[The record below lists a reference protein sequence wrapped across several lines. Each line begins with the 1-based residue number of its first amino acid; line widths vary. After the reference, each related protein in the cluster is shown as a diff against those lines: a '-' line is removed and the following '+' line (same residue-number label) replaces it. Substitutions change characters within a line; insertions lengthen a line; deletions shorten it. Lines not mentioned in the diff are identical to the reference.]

1 MSRMISPIHMRPVR
15 RNTLWMFPQVGVV
28 VDLIVFVDLVEGSSQ
43 RSHLPLRQM
52 NADTQTAD

>member
-1 MSRMISPIHMRPVR
+1 MISPIHMRPVR